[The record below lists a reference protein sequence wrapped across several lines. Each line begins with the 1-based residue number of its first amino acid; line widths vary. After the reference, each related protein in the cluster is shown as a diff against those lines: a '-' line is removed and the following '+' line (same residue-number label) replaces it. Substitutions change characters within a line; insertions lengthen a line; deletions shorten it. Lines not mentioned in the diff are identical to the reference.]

1 MKVLIGTNNK
11 GKVEGAKQAFE
22 KFYENVW
29 FNKRSIYNGTNW
41 IYKWRNLERL
51 EILYSACSRFMTQ
64 FCIIWYNPGTEEK
77 MLHKMKL
84 QEDPFERIKN
94 GTKTVEFRLY
104 DEKRQTIQIGDE
116 IEFSKLPELQEKLL
130 VKVIDLY
137 KEESFEKL
145 FKKVFVGEDKEKII
159 EKAKSMNRFYT
170 PEQEKEYGVVGI
182 KIEIIK

>member
-1 MKVLIGTNNK
+1 
-11 GKVEGAKQAFE
+11 
-22 KFYENVW
+22 
-29 FNKRSIYNGTNW
+29 
-41 IYKWRNLERL
+41 
-51 EILYSACSRFMTQ
+51 
-64 FCIIWYNPGTEEK
+64 

-104 DEKRQTIQIGDE
+104 DEKRRTIQIGDE

-159 EKAKSMNRFYT
+159 EKAKSCLASLSRLKWY
-170 PEQEKEYGVVGI
+170 V
-182 KIEIIK
+182 EIDSVI